1 MRHTA
6 GPTPGGRAGTGG
18 AGGTGGTGGTVPVR
32 RVQRRTLALLAATQ
46 IIGGIGMAIGITVGA
61 LLSARMA
68 GVGLSGLPGSG
79 AVIGAALLAVPVTRI
94 VQARGRRPGMALAYL
109 VGALGALLVV
119 LAATAGSVPLLFLGM
134 FLFGGATT
142 ANLQARYVAVDLA
155 EPGRRGRDLSLVVW
169 SATIGSVTA
178 PNLADLADRAV
189 AGLHLPLLSGAFV
202 VSGVAFALAAV
213 TVLALMRPDPLLLA
227 RTLDGSPAPAT
238 GRSSGMR
245 AAARVVAGLPAA
257 RLAIAAV
264 ATGHLVMVAVMS
276 MTPVHLGEG
285 HADADLLR
293 VVGIV
298 LSVHI
303 AGMYGLSPVTGW
315 LADRYGRPPVI
326 IGGLVL
332 LLTACAVAGSAG
344 HGTARL
350 TLGLALLGLGW
361 SGTMVGGSTLLSE
374 SVPAAARPAVQGL
387 SDLVMGVAGAGAG
400 ALSGVVV
407 ALAGY
412 GTLTVLA
419 AMAALPVLALAL
431 RSRGA
436 SAPASAEGT

>member
-1 MRHTA
+1 MTA
-6 GPTPGGRAGTGG
+6 
-18 AGGTGGTGGTVPVR
+18 
-32 RVQRRTLALLAATQ
+32 VQRRTLALLVSTQ
-46 IIGGIGMAIGITVGA
+46 IIGGIGVAIGITVGA

-79 AVIGAALLAVPVTRI
+79 AVIGGALLAVPVTRL
-94 VQARGRRPGMALAYL
+94 VQARGRRPGMALAYA
-109 VGALGALLVV
+109 VGALGAALIV
-119 LAATAGSVPLLFLGM
+119 LAAVAESVPLLFLGM
-134 FLFGGATT
+134 FLFGGGTA

-155 EPGRRGRDLSLVVW
+155 APARRGRDLSLVVW
-169 SATIGSVTA
+169 SATIGSVAA

-189 AGLHLPLLSGAFV
+189 AGLHLPVLSGAFV
-202 VSGVAFALAAV
+202 VSGVAFALAALV
-213 TVLALMRPDPLLLA
+213 ILLLMRPDPLLLA
-227 RTLDGSPAPAT
+227 RTLDGSSAPVLD
-238 GRSSGMR
+238 RPSGVR
-245 AAARVVAGLPAA
+245 AGARVVAGLPDA

-293 VVGIV
+293 VVGLV

-303 AGMYGLSPVTGW
+303 AGMYGLSPLTGW
-315 LADRYGRPPVI
+315 LADRFGRRPVI
-326 IGGLVL
+326 IGGLVSL
-332 LLTACAVAGSAG
+332 VTACAIAGTAG
-344 HGTARL
+344 HDTPRL

-374 SVPAAARPAVQGL
+374 SVPPAGRPAVQGL

-400 ALSGVVV
+400 ALSGAVV

-419 AMAALPVLALAL
+419 AMAALPVLTLAL
-431 RSRGA
+431 RSKDAA
-436 SAPASAEGT
+436 SSKET

>member
-1 MRHTA
+1 MSVTVSV
-6 GPTPGGRAGTGG
+6 GG
-18 AGGTGGTGGTVPVR
+18 
-32 RVQRRTLALLAATQ
+32 VQRRTLALLVATQ
-46 IIGGIGMAIGITVGA
+46 IIGGIGVAIGITVGA

-79 AVIGAALLAVPVTRI
+79 AVIGGALLAIPVTRL

-109 VGALGALLVV
+109 VGALGAVLVV
-119 LAATAGSVPLLFLGM
+119 LAAVADSVPLLFLGM
-134 FLFGGATT
+134 FLFGGGTA

-155 EPGRRGRDLSLVVW
+155 APARRGRDLSLVVW
-169 SATIGSVTA
+169 SATIGSVAA
-178 PNLADLADRAV
+178 PNLAALADRAV
-189 AGLHLPLLSGAFV
+189 TGLHLPTLSGAFV
-202 VSGVAFALAAV
+202 VSGVAFALAALLL
-213 TVLALMRPDPLLLA
+213 TGLLRPDPLLLA
-227 RTLDGSPAPAT
+227 RTLDGSAAPDPRRPA
-238 GRSSGMR
+238 GVR
-245 AAARVVAGLPAA
+245 AGARVMARLPDA
-257 RLAIAAV
+257 RLAVAAV

-293 VVGIV
+293 IVGIV

-315 LADRYGRPPVI
+315 LADRYGRRPVI

-332 LLTACAVAGSAG
+332 LITACAVAGTAG
-344 HGTARL
+344 HDTPRL

-374 SVPAAARPAVQGL
+374 SVPATGRPAVQGL

-400 ALSGVVV
+400 ALSGAVV

-431 RSRGA
+431 RARNAA
-436 SAPASAEGT
+436 SSKET

>member
-1 MRHTA
+1 MSV
-6 GPTPGGRAGTGG
+6 TG
-18 AGGTGGTGGTVPVR
+18 
-32 RVQRRTLALLAATQ
+32 VQRRTLALLAVTQ
-46 IIGGIGMAIGITVGA
+46 IIGGIGVAIGITVGA

-79 AVIGAALLAVPVTRI
+79 AVIGSALLAVPVTRL
-94 VQARGRRPGMALAYL
+94 VQARGRRPGLVLAYL
-109 VGALGALLVV
+109 VGALGAVLVV
-119 LAATAGSVPLLFLGM
+119 LAAVAGSVPLLFLGM
-134 FLFGGATT
+134 FLFGGGTA

-169 SATIGSVTA
+169 SATIGSVAA

-189 AGLHLPLLSGAFV
+189 AGLRLPVLSGAFV
-202 VSGVAFALAAV
+202 VSGVAFALAAL
-213 TVLALMRPDPLLLA
+213 VLLVLLRPDPLLLA
-227 RTLDGSPAPAT
+227 RTRDGSVGSSAPQVV
-238 GRSSGMR
+238 GVR
-245 AAARVVAGLPAA
+245 AGARVVARLPAA

-264 ATGHLVMVAVMS
+264 ATGHAVMVAVMS

-285 HADADLLR
+285 HSDADLLR

-315 LADRYGRPPVI
+315 LADWYGRRAVI
-326 IGGLVL
+326 IGGLAL
-332 LLTACAVAGSAG
+332 LLAACVIAGTAG
-344 HGTARL
+344 HDTPRL

-374 SVPAAARPAVQGL
+374 SVPPGSRPAVQGL
-387 SDLVMGVAGAGAG
+387 SDLVMGVAGASAG
-400 ALSGVVV
+400 AFSGVVV

-412 GTLTVLA
+412 GTLTVVA

-431 RSRGA
+431 RFRLATAERISRCG
-436 SAPASAEGT
+436 

>member
-1 MRHTA
+1 MRV
-6 GPTPGGRAGTGG
+6 
-18 AGGTGGTGGTVPVR
+18 TVA
-32 RVQRRTLALLAATQ
+32 RVQRRVLLLLAATQ
-46 IIGGIGMAIGITVGA
+46 IIGGIGVAIGITVGA

-79 AVIGAALLAVPVTRI
+79 AVIGGALLAVPVTRL
-94 VQARGRRPGMALAYL
+94 VQARGRRPGLVLAYL

-119 LAATAGSVPLLFLGM
+119 LAAVAGSVPLLFLGM
-134 FLFGGATT
+134 FLFGGGTA

-155 EPGRRGRDLSLVVW
+155 APERRGRDLSLVVW

-189 AGLHLPLLSGAFV
+189 AGLRLPLLSGAFV
-202 VSGVAFALAAV
+202 VSGAAFALAAL
-213 TVLALMRPDPLLLA
+213 VLLVLLRPDPLLLA
-227 RTLDGSPAPAT
+227 RTVAGSSAVDLERP
-238 GRSSGMR
+238 SGVR
-245 AAARVVAGLPAA
+245 AGAGIVAGLPVA
-257 RLAIAAV
+257 RLAVAAV
-264 ATGHLVMVAVMS
+264 ATGHVVMVAVMS

-285 HADADLLR
+285 HSDADLLR

-315 LADRYGRPPVI
+315 LADRCGPVPVI
-326 IGGLVL
+326 IGGLAL
-332 LLTACAVAGSAG
+332 LIAACVVAGTAG
-344 HGTARL
+344 HDTPML

-361 SGTMVGGSTLLSE
+361 SGTMVGGSTLLSAA
-374 SVPAAARPAVQGL
+374 VPPASRPAVQGL
-387 SDLVMGVAGAGAG
+387 SDLVMGIAGAAAG

-407 ALAGY
+407 AFAGY
-412 GTLTVLA
+412 GTLTVVA

-431 RSRGA
+431 RSRA
-436 SAPASAEGT
+436 SS

>member
-1 MRHTA
+1 M
-6 GPTPGGRAGTGG
+6 GGS
-18 AGGTGGTGGTVPVR
+18 VR
-32 RVQRRTLALLAATQ
+32 RVQRRTLTLLVITQ
-46 IIGGIGMAIGITVGA
+46 IIGGIGVAIGITVGA

-68 GVGLSGLPGSG
+68 GVGMSGLPGSG
-79 AVIGAALLAVPVTRI
+79 AVIGGALLAVPVTRL

-109 VGALGALLVV
+109 VGALGAVLVV
-119 LAATAGSVPLLFLGM
+119 LAAVLGSVPLLFLGM
-134 FLFGGATT
+134 FLFGGGTA

-155 EPGRRGRDLSLVVW
+155 APERRGRDLSLVVW
-169 SATIGSVTA
+169 SATIGSVAA

-189 AGLHLPLLSGAFV
+189 AGLHLPVLSGAFV
-202 VSGVAFALAAV
+202 VSGVAFALSAAAIAV
-213 TVLALMRPDPLLLA
+213 SMRPDPLLLA
-227 RTLDGSPAPAT
+227 RTVDGSSTPAPH
-238 GRSSGMR
+238 RPSGVR
-245 AAARVVAGLPAA
+245 AGARVVAGLPDA

-293 VVGIV
+293 IVGIV

-315 LADRYGRPPVI
+315 LADRYGRRPVI
-326 IGGLVL
+326 VGGLTL
-332 LLTACAVAGSAG
+332 LITACAVAGTAG
-344 HGTARL
+344 HDTPML

-374 SVPAAARPAVQGL
+374 SVPQDGRPAVQGL

-400 ALSGVVV
+400 ALSGAVV
-407 ALAGY
+407 AFGGY

-431 RSRGA
+431 RSRGV
-436 SAPASAEGT
+436 STPGSVEEM

>member
-1 MRHTA
+1 MNVTA
-6 GPTPGGRAGTGG
+6 SAG
-18 AGGTGGTGGTVPVR
+18 
-32 RVQRRTLALLAATQ
+32 RVQRRTLALLVATQ
-46 IIGGIGMAIGITVGA
+46 IIGGIGVAIGITVGA

-79 AVIGAALLAVPVTRI
+79 AVIGGALLAVPVTRI

-109 VGALGALLVV
+109 VGALGAVLVV
-119 LAATAGSVPLLFLGM
+119 LAVVAGSVPLLFLGM
-134 FLFGGATT
+134 FLFGGGTA

-155 EPGRRGRDLSLVVW
+155 APARRGRDLSLVVW
-169 SATIGSVTA
+169 SATIGSVAA

-189 AGLHLPLLSGAFV
+189 TGLHLPALSGAFV
-202 VSGVAFALAAV
+202 VSAVAFTLASL
-213 TVLALMRPDPLLLA
+213 VLFGLLRPDPLLLA
-227 RTLDGSPAPAT
+227 RTLDGSSAPDFRRPA
-238 GRSSGMR
+238 GVR
-245 AAARVVAGLPAA
+245 AGARVVARLPEA

-315 LADRYGRPPVI
+315 LADRYGRRPVI

-332 LLTACAVAGSAG
+332 LITACAVAGTAG
-344 HGTARL
+344 HDTPRL

-374 SVPAAARPAVQGL
+374 SVPAAGRPAVQGL

-400 ALSGVVV
+400 ALSGAVV

-431 RSRGA
+431 RSKGA
-436 SAPASAEGT
+436 VSVKET